1 MDLRKQI
8 ITALGLED
16 KTSLEF
22 QAKLTDGT
30 IVVSPAPEMEAGVEI
45 NILTEDGSTMPLA
58 AGSYET
64 EDGVGFTV
72 VEDGIVDALLTEEK
86 EAPSEEEE
94 TVEVEAADEGNYVT
108 IDDWTALEERIKN
121 LEDGIADLK
130 ADKDGGDDEVET
142 EDGGEEELSKGGPK
156 SIKKTEIVE
165 FRALKAE
172 NKELKKMLKEAG
184 ANKLNLNKFSNT
196 NTVKTELSKT
206 ELKKLSSKDRFL
218 YNLNN

>member
-8 ITALGLED
+8 ITALGLEE

-86 EAPSEEEE
+86 EAPSEEEDA
-94 TVEVEAADEGNYVT
+94 VEVEAAEEEADVA
-108 IDDWTALEERIKN
+108 DWAGMEKRIQN
-121 LEDGIADLK
+121 LEDAVADLK
-130 ADKDGGDDEVET
+130 ADK
-142 EDGGEEELSKGGPK
+142 DGGEEELSKGGPK

-184 ANKLNLNKFSNT
+184 ANKLNLNKFSTT

>member
-8 ITALGLED
+8 ITALGLEE

-30 IVVSPAPEMEAGVEI
+30 IVVSPAPELEAGVEI

-58 AGSYET
+58 GGSYET

-86 EAPSEEEE
+86 EAPSEEEDA
-94 TVEVEAADEGNYVT
+94 VEVEAAEEEADVA
-108 IDDWTALEERIKN
+108 DWAGMEKRIKN
-121 LEDGIADLK
+121 LEDAVADLK

-156 SIKKTEIVE
+156 SIKKTEVVE

-184 ANKLNLNKFSNT
+184 ANKLNLNKFSTT

>member
-8 ITALGLED
+8 ITALGLEE
-16 KTSLEF
+16 KINLEF

-30 IVVSPAPEMEAGVEI
+30 IVVSPAPELEAGVEI

-72 VEDGIVDALLTEEK
+72 VEDGVVDALLTEEK

-94 TVEVEAADEGNYVT
+94 AVEVEAAEETVT
-108 IDDWTALEERIKN
+108 IEDWTALEERIKN

-130 ADKDGGDDEVET
+130 EEKDGGDNEET
-142 EDGGEEELSKGGPK
+142 EDGAEEELSKGGPK

-165 FRALKAE
+165 FKALAKE
-172 NKELKKMLKEAG
+172 NKELKKMLKEAA
-184 ANKLNLNKFSNT
+184 ANKLNLNKFSNS
-196 NTVKTELSKT
+196 NTKKIELTKTDV
-206 ELKKLSSKDRFL
+206 KKLLPKDRFL
-218 YNLNN
+218 YNLNK